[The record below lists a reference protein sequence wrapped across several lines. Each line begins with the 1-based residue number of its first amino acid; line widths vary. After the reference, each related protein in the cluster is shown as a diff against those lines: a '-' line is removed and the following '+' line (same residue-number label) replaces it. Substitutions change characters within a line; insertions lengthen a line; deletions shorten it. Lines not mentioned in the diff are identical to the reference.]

1 MTDTERAALK
11 AELMR
16 EIMEELREEKTRT
29 GSAKTLQPAL
39 DKWCNGHRGGN
50 AVRYGPMI
58 EALPK
63 FKGWQVWECVR
74 RITCSIMNV
83 SYVRDIR
90 DADRACRIADRLCDL
105 ITEMAKEE

>member
-1 MTDTERAALK
+1 MRAAETRL
-11 AELMR
+11 ASLM
-16 EIMEELREEKTRT
+16 I
-29 GSAKTLQPAL
+29 PASIRVV
-39 DKWCNGHRGGN
+39 K
-50 AVRYGPMI
+50 PK
-58 EALPK
+58 ALPK

-90 DADRACRIADRLCDL
+90 DADRACRIADRLCSL